1 MSGGAILAA
10 VMTNVRE
17 EVAMWLP
24 SIISI
29 CLLVAA
35 TACAPGGSLP
45 QAPSPQPITQPSPP
59 TDRSNRPTIGP
70 ATAVDSGATV
80 RSRVELN
87 DPACF
92 YNWDASGRCRFFE
105 VIPSGGGELTVVLSW
120 STPSGQ
126 SGGLMDLFIVD
137 SSGSW
142 TYADDSMK
150 QEKRALV
157 HPVEAGRSYVLIVMA
172 YGEAVDFELTTLM

>member
-1 MSGGAILAA
+1 
-10 VMTNVRE
+10 
-17 EVAMWLP
+17 MWRP
-24 SIISI
+24 SIMSI

-45 QAPSPQPITQPSPP
+45 QAPSPSPQPITQPSPGGGGA
-59 TDRSNRPTIGP
+59 NGPTIGP
-70 ATAVDSGATV
+70 ATPVDTGTTV

-87 DPACF
+87 DAACW
-92 YNWDASGRCRFFE
+92 YNWDATGRCRFFE
-105 VIPSGGGELTVVLSW
+105 VIPSRDGELTAVLSW

-126 SGGLMDLFIVD
+126 HSGLMDLFIVD

-142 TYADDSMK
+142 TYADFSIK

-157 HPVEAGRSYVLIVMA
+157 HPVEAGRSYVLIAMA